1 MTRAS
6 FRLIVMGAAL
16 LASASL
22 AGAQTKVAVVNLQRA
37 VLETADIKKAQ
48 ADLEARYRPQ
58 QQEMEKLQKE
68 VEALSQQLQ
77 TMRGKLTQQGEQDLV
92 VQGQRKQRELQR
104 LTEDLQGE
112 VNRDREEILARV
124 SQQMSEVVG
133 KLATQKDLDIVVD
146 VTNTVFFKPALDL
159 TKEAVAAYDAAHP
172 VK

>member
-16 LASASL
+16 LAAASFV
-22 AGAQTKVAVVNLQRA
+22 GAQTKGAGGKRQRA

-77 TMRGKLTQQGEQDLV
+77 TMRGKLTPQGEQDLV

-112 VNRDREEILARV
+112 VNRDRNEILARV
-124 SQQMSEVVG
+124 SQQMTEVVG
-133 KLATQKDLDIVVD
+133 KLAAQKDLDIVVD

>member
-22 AGAQTKVAVVNLQRA
+22 ASAQTKVAVVNLQRA

>member
-6 FRLIVMGAAL
+6 FRLIVIGAAL
-16 LASASL
+16 LASATL
-22 AGAQTKVAVVNLQRA
+22 VGAQTKVAVVNLQRA

-58 QQEMEKLQKE
+58 QEEMEKLQQE

-77 TMRGKLTQQGEQDLV
+77 TMRGKLTPQGEQDLV

-112 VNRDREEILARV
+112 VNRDRNEILARV
-124 SQQMSEVVG
+124 SQQMTEVVG